1 MREGRPGR
9 PPSLRQVEA
18 FLKHDDMSQV
28 MAPLPR
34 WGGKVNPGIYIGHR
48 ADADL
53 IDWSENPEGIREGIK
68 YVAALQDRASR
79 YLWTR
84 PLETKSA
91 KDVTKAYKE
100 MFEEAQA
107 DGMEAPQELNTDL
120 EAAYKSAEFQNML
133 QDQGTVYQPKTGNKL

>member
-1 MREGRPGR
+1 
-9 PPSLRQVEA
+9 
-18 FLKHDDMSQV
+18 

-34 WGGKVNPGIYIGHR
+34 RGGKANPGVYVGHR

-53 IDWSENPEGIREGIK
+53 IDWSKNPEGRRDGIK

-120 EAAYKSAEFQNML
+120 EAA
-133 QDQGTVYQPKTGNKL
+133 